1 MHCAAPKWMM
11 LEYFAL
17 VRLAQASI
25 HLSWRHRVLAVQS
38 LLRGLPQSLQS
49 GKHMTP
55 VHCDAPHHHTVRWE
69 RADSPECFAVVR
81 QRQRLF
87 AKLLLQRAPFR
98 GAWTHARDAEGCPRA
113 IRAQAAERLRR
124 ASARLDAHAFT
135 SDGLAECDDVCFHF
149 HRFVRK

>member
-17 VRLAQASI
+17 VRLAQDSI
-25 HLSWRHRVLAVQS
+25 HFSWRHSILAVQS
-38 LLRGLPQSLQS
+38 PLRGLPQSLQP

-55 VHCDAPHHHTVRWE
+55 VNRDAAYHNAMYWE
-69 RADSPECFAVVR
+69 RADSPKRLAVVR

-98 GAWTHARDAEGCPRA
+98 GAWT
-113 IRAQAAERLRR
+113 
-124 ASARLDAHAFT
+124 
-135 SDGLAECDDVCFHF
+135 
-149 HRFVRK
+149 